1 MIKQTMK
8 EKAIAWGLRN
18 TLSELTKKPDLG
30 YVGSKAFNQ
39 FDRLCAFIE
48 NELHEPTKY
57 MLDSMPTESMPAHKF
72 NH

>member
-1 MIKQTMK
+1 MIKETMK

-18 TLSELTKKPDLG
+18 GLSELTKKPGLD
-30 YVGSKAFNQ
+30 YVGSKAVNQ
-39 FDRLCAFIE
+39 FDKLCAFIE

-57 MLDSMPTESMPAHKF
+57 MLDNTPTESMPAHKF